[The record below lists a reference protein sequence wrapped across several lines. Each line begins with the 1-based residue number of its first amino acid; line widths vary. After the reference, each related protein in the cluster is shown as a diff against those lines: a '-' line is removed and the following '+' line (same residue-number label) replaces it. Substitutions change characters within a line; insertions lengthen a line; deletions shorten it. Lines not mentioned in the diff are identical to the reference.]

1 MRFLEVLGEVR
12 LLGGDEV
19 AELAVELLSQGLGVV
34 PGDVVGQS
42 VLGHRSVETLLALV
56 LKEGKLVFTIS
67 NLKTSLEQI
76 YRWPYNIFSKRPLHA
91 S

>member
-1 MRFLEVLGEVR
+1 MSYNLGAPMRFLEVLGEVR

-42 VLGHRSVETLLALV
+42 VLGHRSVEALLALV
-56 LKEGKLVFTIS
+56 LKEGNS
-67 NLKTSLEQI
+67 
-76 YRWPYNIFSKRPLHA
+76 FSPSATRNPV
-91 S
+91 